1 VSVNG
6 AHRIAKRSP
15 MRIASDLAFHLQ
27 NARRSAEH
35 LTRILPDGDPE
46 IDKAR
51 QIAEGC
57 RIFRQSALLSE
68 RCLTR

>member
-1 VSVNG
+1 MSVNG
-6 AHRIAKRSP
+6 AYRTAKRSP

-35 LTRILPDGDPE
+35 LARMLPEGDPE

-51 QIAEGC
+51 QIAEAC
-57 RIFRQSALLSE
+57 RIFRNSALLSE